1 MYYNAISCVYVLAPT
16 SAVLESLRTHLMSIV
31 FIGTPA
37 FALPSLRR
45 LIADGQDVSAVVTQ
59 PDRPSGRGRKLT
71 ISPIAIA
78 AEELDIPVLKPDSLR
93 DAQTVAQI
101 ADLKPEAIAT
111 VAYGQI
117 IRQNVLDIPPKGVL
131 NVHPSL
137 LPRWRGASPVP
148 AAILNGDESTG
159 VTIMLMDAG
168 MDTGPVL
175 SQREQPI
182 ADTDT
187 AGSLLDTL
195 SVVAAELLSDTLSRW
210 LNDDIE
216 PQPQADD
223 AATTCPLLRKEDGAI
238 DWSLSAIDI
247 WRRVRAY
254 NPWPGAFTSTGDESL
269 HVWQAW
275 PLPSSLDGEPGTII
289 EIDADRRET
298 LPDSAAKAAFAVQ
311 TGNGILVVIEAQ
323 RSGRKSLASAELLRG
338 MPGLIGSRFNPPK

>member
-1 MYYNAISCVYVLAPT
+1 MYYNAISWVYVLAPT
-16 SAVLESLRTHLMSIV
+16 STMLESLRTHLMTIV

-37 FALPSLRR
+37 FAVPSLRR
-45 LIADGQDVSAVVTQ
+45 LIADGQNVSAVVTQ

-71 ISPIAIA
+71 ISPVATVA
-78 AEELDIPVLKPDSLR
+78 DELDIPILKPASLR
-93 DAQTVAQI
+93 DTDAVAQI
-101 ADLKPEAIAT
+101 ASLKPEAIAT

-117 IRQNVLDIPPKGVL
+117 IRQNVLDIPPRGVL

-148 AAILNGDESTG
+148 AAILSGDETTG

-168 MDTGPVL
+168 MDTGPIL

-195 SVVAAELLSDTLSRW
+195 SVVAADLLSETLTRW
-210 LNDDIE
+210 LNGDVE
-216 PQPQADD
+216 PQPQSNDNAI
-223 AATTCPLLRKEDGAI
+223 ACSLLRKEDGAI

-269 HVWQAW
+269 HILQAW
-275 PLPSSLDGEPGTII
+275 PLAPNLGGEPGTII
-289 EIDADRRET
+289 EIADDRREA

-311 TGNGILVVIEAQ
+311 TGDGVLVVIEAQ
-323 RSGRKSLASAELLRG
+323 RAGRKPLHSADLLRG